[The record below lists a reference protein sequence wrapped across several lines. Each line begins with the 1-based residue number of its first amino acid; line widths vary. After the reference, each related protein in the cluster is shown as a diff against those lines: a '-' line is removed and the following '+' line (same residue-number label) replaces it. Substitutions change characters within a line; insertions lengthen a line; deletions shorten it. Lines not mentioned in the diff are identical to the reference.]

1 MSDELNQDLRAYAI
15 VPGSVL
21 LDMKRYMD
29 RVSSKSKGTKA
40 DAELAS
46 TIRNL
51 LGHVKE
57 HVAIV
62 DWIEGEVD
70 KVMAAHYS
78 PGIEQGDPSYFD
90 PNEAE
95 LSKDMK
101 RVMRHV
107 ALKVLGE
114 RVEREDASAVS
125 RLERIGL
132 AISQMH
138 EDIRRDGTL
147 AVGVM
152 HDDAIANE
160 ARQMVLGLLAARADD
175 DRDAVEFAKVEA
187 ELSEM
192 VADIDGMNGVRFDN
206 EGTAQVRAVKEAV
219 GRWIDRLQAAKQAG
233 FQYGSPEARQE
244 IGVFLSHALP
254 RVRCMIEV
262 PEVQLIDDMLD
273 GIALVGTG
281 ACPALDAARAIGED
295 PSEQI
300 NTHEASTAAIKYAL
314 DSEEGMEWLSYWNEG
329 EYDKC
334 RANWPDAPEDCY
346 KGLEHRDAPGTFD
359 GQHQNEPTPVPSVKP
374 FPIPV
379 GTPVD
384 AFAVRNNLIA
394 MKGKFGL
401 EVAKEFI
408 RLVGRAE
415 TLTDIKPE
423 LHQSIV
429 FACAFMSAAYDQG
442 FETAWSEVNRTRSV
456 STGTPDVLQNRW
468 LGDVLTFNLAG
479 GRTIDE
485 FNTRT
490 IGLHTG
496 LQLKK
501 LAEKLKAV
509 AEALPHGAVH
519 LVESFP
525 LIDIIG
531 RLDHVGML
539 FKSGTFDRA
548 IDHANP
554 VELADGDIDQMIV
567 SFGSLHSQG
576 VDLFPILHAV
586 TDANLAKRIDGKL
599 ILDAN
604 GKVKKPDGW
613 KPADLRPFLHKSK
626 RPGPETARAED
637 EFVS

>member
-29 RVSSKSKGTKA
+29 RVSGKSKGTKA

-62 DWIEGEVD
+62 DWIESEVD
-70 KVMAAHYS
+70 NVIAAHN
-78 PGIEQGDPSYFD
+78 PDP
-90 PNEAE
+90 EAPWVMRDCDIA
-95 LSKDMK
+95 KDMK

-187 ELSEM
+187 EL
-192 VADIDGMNGVRFDN
+192 ADMTKDINDGIGIRFTNDD
-206 EGTAQVRAVKEAV
+206 TQQVGAVKNAV
-219 GRWIDRLQAAKQAG
+219 GAWIDRLQAAKREG
-233 FQYGSPEARQE
+233 FNYGTPENRQE
-244 IGVFLSHALP
+244 IGVFLSHVLP
-254 RVRCMIEV
+254 RIRHIIEV
-262 PEVQLIDDMLD
+262 PEVDLIDELLD

-281 ACPALDAARAIGED
+281 AINALDAARARGDE

-300 NTHEASTAAIKYAL
+300 NTHEASTEAIKYAVDADNGL
-314 DSEEGMEWLSYWNEG
+314 EFLSYWNEG
-329 EYDKC
+329 EFGKC
-334 RANWPDAPEDCY
+334 RLGWPDAPEDCY
-346 KGLEHRDAPGTFD
+346 KGLEHRDIPGTTD
-359 GQHQNEPTPVPSVKP
+359 GQYQNEPKHYPTPAPDDVKMK
-374 FPIPV
+374 IV
-379 GTPVD
+379 AVKD
-384 AFAVRNNLIA
+384 ALGVRIAKALIA
-394 MKGKFGL
+394 S
-401 EVAKEFI
+401 
-408 RLVGRAE
+408 VGRATE
-415 TLTDIKPE
+415 LNLIDPHEYKP
-423 LHQSIV
+423 
-429 FACAFMSAAYDQG
+429 FCDACDLLLEAFESGCSQAKSAAYR
-442 FETAWSEVNRTRSV
+442 ARVA
-456 STGTPDVLQNRW
+456 STGSPDVLQNRW

-485 FNTRT
+485 FNTRM

-496 LQLKK
+496 LQLEE
-501 LAEKLKAV
+501 LAEKLRAV

-525 LIDIIG
+525 LIDIVG
-531 RLDHVGML
+531 RLEYLGGL

-554 VELADGDIDQMIV
+554 VELADGDIDQMVV